1 MSVILLSDACALRR
15 SDEHYAFDLSVG
27 RRLSPV
33 EFRPEAPSRPADPRP
48 APPPAL
54 PPAGAVKET
63 AYAEPVAPA
72 SAYLPSSR

>member
-1 MSVILLSDACALRR
+1 MSVILLSDASALRT

-33 EFRPEAPSRPADPRP
+33 EFRPEAPTRPADPRST
-48 APPPAL
+48 PPP
-54 PPAGAVKET
+54 PPQAMAMKET
-63 AYAEPVAPA
+63 GYAEPVVPA